1 MNTLIVVPVRGLR
14 ESKLRLASLFDER
27 QRARLMQAMVHH
39 LLTEMPKDVDVAV
52 ITRNPGGLAELAPLA
67 TVLPQDDDAVGL
79 NGALQQ
85 ALRYARDC
93 GYRDLLMLPGD
104 LPLIQHDDIESVL
117 LEDGQIVVVGDR
129 DHQGTNGL
137 RIPTDWADSFAF
149 AMGEGSYQRHLLEA
163 TRHAA
168 IPVTVYS
175 PGLAHDLDTP
185 DDWYALPETV
195 RQRLSHSIYQ
205 EA

>member
-1 MNTLIVVPVRGLR
+1 M
-14 ESKLRLASLFDER
+14 RLAPLFDEH

-39 LLTEMPKDVDVAV
+39 LLTEMPRDVDIAV

-67 TVLPQDDDAVGL
+67 KVLSQEEDAVGL

-85 ALRYARDC
+85 ALRYARDG
-93 GYRDLLMLPGD
+93 GYKDLLMLPGD
-104 LPLIQHDDIESVL
+104 LPLVRHDDIESVL

-137 RIPTDWADSFAF
+137 RIPTAWADSFAF
-149 AMGEGSYQRHLLEA
+149 GMGEGSYQRHLLEA
-163 TRHAA
+163 ARHAVV
-168 IPVTVYS
+168 PVTVYS

-195 RQRLSHSIYQ
+195 RQRLMRSIYQ

>member
-1 MNTLIVVPVRGLR
+1 MNTVVVVPVRGLR
-14 ESKLRLASLFDER
+14 ESKMRLAPLFDQR
-27 QRARLMQAMVHH
+27 QRARLMQVMVHH
-39 LLTEMPKDVDVAV
+39 LLTEMPREIDVVV
-52 ITRNPGGLAELAPLA
+52 ITRNPDGLAELAPLA
-67 TVLPQDDDAVGL
+67 TVLPQDEAAIGL

-85 ALRYARDC
+85 ALRYARDS

-137 RIPTDWADSFAF
+137 RIPTDWADSFSF
-149 AMGEGSYQRHLLEA
+149 SMGEGSYQRHLLEA
-163 TRHAA
+163 VRNAVV
-168 IPVTVYS
+168 PVTIYS

-195 RQRLSHSIYQ
+195 RQRLTCAIYQ